1 MVTSVSAPEFDE
13 AEGMSDWR
21 FMLNRIAATFTARTF
36 SGGAELVGSI
46 AAAAD
51 AADHHPD
58 VTLRYPG
65 VVHVVLSTHASG
77 GVTDLDLSLAATIS
91 GLADDAGCS
100 SSPTAM
106 SIIEWAIDAIDI
118 NAVRP
123 FWIAVLG
130 YKDDGNGN
138 LVDPNRLGPPVW
150 FQQMDQPRPQRNRIH
165 IDVNVPHDQ
174 AEQRVAEAI
183 AAGGVLV
190 TDQHARSFWVLTDAE
205 GNEACVCTWRDRDC

>member
-1 MVTSVSAPEFDE
+1 MVTRVSAPEFDE
-13 AEGMSDWR
+13 AEGLSDWR
-21 FMLNRIAATFTARTF
+21 FMLNRIVATFTAPTF
-36 SGGAELVGSI
+36 SGGAALVGSI

-65 VVHVVLSTHASG
+65 VVHVVVSTHAAG
-77 GVTDLDLSLAATIS
+77 GVTDLDLSLAVTIS
-91 GLADDAGCS
+91 GLAVDAGCS
-100 SSPTAM
+100 SNPIAI
-106 SIIEWAIDAIDI
+106 SIVEWAIDVIDI

-130 YKDDGNGN
+130 YKDDGSGN

-165 IDVNVPHDQ
+165 IDVNVPHDR
-174 AEQRVAEAI
+174 AEQRVADAI

-190 TDQHARSFWVLTDAE
+190 TDQHARSFWVLADAE
-205 GNEACVCTWRDRDC
+205 GNEACVCTWLDRD